1 MIEMIFLF
9 METIS
14 IMIFYVTLNKNGQ
27 YESFFIL
34 SSGKVYCEIHSLKC
48 CLLYTSPSPRDR
60 G

>member
-34 SSGKVYCEIHSLKC
+34 SSGKVYCEIHSLRC
-48 CLLYTSPSPRDR
+48 IR
-60 G
+60 